1 MKKLYILLL
10 AFVAL
15 VFAGQANAKPGMKS
29 NRNMEISAGY
39 INMTTSGNYNVAE
52 KYNLDGFY
60 VGFAYDWKF
69 AMKSWGVWALSPGIK
84 FSYLEDANALDEF
97 ALLWKDSLKESYL
110 DIPVYLKYSYKFN
123 YLTLSAFVGPEFS
136 LGMTSDSFKFR
147 EKYMIAYDNYTGD
160 QEFKGA
166 KPDEE
171 LVPNRL
177 PSYSRYDLKVAVGL
191 GFTFMDRFSLNV
203 GYHIGVL
210 NRYTAQQAAESAITR
225 KTNVFELGL
234 GYRF

>member
-15 VFAGQANAKPGMKS
+15 FFAGQANAKPGMKS

-39 INMTTSGNYNVAE
+39 SNMATSSNYVVAE

-69 AMKSWGVWALSPGIK
+69 AKKSWGTWALCPGIK
-84 FSYLEDANALDEF
+84 LSYLEDANAKDEF
-97 ALLWKDSLKESYL
+97 VLLWKDALKESYL
-110 DIPVYLKYSYKFN
+110 DVPVYLKYSYRFN
-123 YLTLSAFVGPEFS
+123 YLTLSAFVGPQFS
-136 LGMTSDSFKFR
+136 LGMTSDSYKFR
-147 EKYMIAYDNYTGD
+147 EKYMIAYDNYTCE

-166 KPDEE
+166 KPEEE
-171 LVPNRL
+171 LIPNRL

-203 GYHIGVL
+203 AYNIGML
-210 NRYTAQQAAESAITR
+210 NRYNGEQSATVIR
-225 KTNVFELGL
+225 KTNVFDLGL
-234 GYRF
+234 AYRF

>member
-10 AFVAL
+10 TFAAL
-15 VFAGQANAKPGMKS
+15 VFAGQVNAKPGMKS

-39 INMTTSGNYNVAE
+39 SNMTTSGNYNVAE

-69 AMKSWGVWALSPGIK
+69 AKKSWGVWALSPGIK

-160 QEFKGA
+160 QEFKGNIDIIYPTISA
-166 KPDEE
+166 A
-171 LVPNRL
+171 
-177 PSYSRYDLKVAVGL
+177 S
-191 GFTFMDRFSLNV
+191 
-203 GYHIGVL
+203 HIPC
-210 NRYTAQQAAESAITR
+210 
-225 KTNVFELGL
+225 
-234 GYRF
+234 